1 MTRIAILASGN
12 GTDCE
17 AVITA
22 VEQGQIPDAG
32 VAVVIA
38 DRNAPVLERARR
50 HGVTVLLIDRRGCGR
65 ASHDTAL
72 ATALAEYRV
81 DLVVL
86 AGYLSI
92 VGGATVTTYRNRIIN
107 VHPSLIPAFC
117 GHGFYGERV
126 HQAVLDA
133 GVKLTGVTVH
143 FVDEGTD
150 SGPVILQ
157 EAVNVLDTDDAA
169 TLAAR
174 VLVVEHR
181 LLPQA
186 VALYC
191 SGRLSVQGRQ
201 VHIMREENK

>member
-17 AVITA
+17 AVLEA
-22 VEQGQIPDAG
+22 VEHGQIQNTD

-38 DRNAPVLERARR
+38 DRPAGALERARR
-50 HGVTVLLIDRRGCGR
+50 HAVKALLVDRRSLGKASFDAVLR
-65 ASHDTAL
+65 AILIEHQ
-72 ATALAEYRV
+72 V
-81 DLVVL
+81 DVIVL
-86 AGYLSI
+86 AGYLS
-92 VGGATVTTYRNRIIN
+92 VVDRETVMRWRNCIIN

-150 SGPVILQ
+150 TGPIILQ
-157 EAVNVLDTDDAA
+157 EAVPVLDGDDVAS
-169 TLAAR
+169 LAAR
-174 VLVVEHR
+174 VLDVEHR
-181 LLPQA
+181 LLPKA
-186 VALYC
+186 VELC
-191 SGRLSVQGRQ
+191 CRGLLSVDGRR
-201 VHIMREENK
+201 VHIDKEEKT

>member
-1 MTRIAILASGN
+1 VKRIAVLASGN

-17 AVITA
+17 AVLEA
-22 VEQGQIPDAG
+22 VEKGRIVDAV

-38 DRNAPVLERARR
+38 DRPAGVLERACR
-50 HGVTVLLIDRRGCGR
+50 HGVMALLIDRYGLERESFDATLR
-65 ASHDTAL
+65 AAL
-72 ATALAEYRV
+72 VQFHV
-81 DLVVL
+81 DIVVL

-92 VGGATVTTYRNRIIN
+92 LDKDTVRAWHNHIIN

-133 GVKLTGVTVH
+133 GVKVTGVTVH

-150 SGPVILQ
+150 TGPIILQ
-157 EAVNVLDTDDAA
+157 EPVAVLDDDDAA
-169 TLAAR
+169 SLAAR
-174 VLVVEHR
+174 VLDVEHR

-191 SGRLSVQGRQ
+191 SGQLSVRGRK
-201 VHIMREENK
+201 VYIDKEERI